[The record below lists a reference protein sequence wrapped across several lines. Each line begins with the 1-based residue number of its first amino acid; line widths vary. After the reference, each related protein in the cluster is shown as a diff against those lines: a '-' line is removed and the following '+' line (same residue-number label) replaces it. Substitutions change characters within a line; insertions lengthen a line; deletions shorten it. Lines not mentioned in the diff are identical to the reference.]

1 MAQRIWLVLM
11 FCGLLAPMGMAQKT
25 PNPNDFGKP
34 GAFKFVDMTGTPFDS
49 ESLNGKVW
57 IASFVFTRCTG
68 PCPAVTASMARLQ
81 EELKETSDLKLI
93 TFTVDP
99 ERDDPAE
106 LTRYA
111 ANFRADPK
119 RWTFLT
125 GSEKEIHKL
134 MKEGFKLGIERAK
147 TPVKGQEFD
156 HSTRL
161 VLVDRDGTIRGYF
174 PGVASS
180 EPEAKSARE
189 DFEAAFQKLK
199 SSAVALVNGTK
210 LTDSKTGPSSASS
223 ENKSQPWYYPSPALN
238 AGLNGL
244 AGIILV
250 LAYIA
255 IKSGQPKV
263 HGLLMFAAIIT
274 SAVFLTSY
282 LLYHLLIKEGI
293 ATRFADVAPKAP
305 ESVRYLYYFILTS
318 HTILAIV
325 VTPMALWSA
334 WLGAKTRLE
343 KHRKIA
349 RITFPVWLYVSI
361 TGVVVYWMLYQLP
374 EQAGWKL

>member
-1 MAQRIWLVLM
+1 MAPRIWLVLM
-11 FCGLLAPMGMAQKT
+11 FLGLWAPMGKAQKDSKIS
-25 PNPNDFGKP
+25 DFGKP
-34 GAFKFVDMTGTPFDS
+34 GAFKLVDMAGKPFDS
-49 ESLNGKVW
+49 QSLEGKVW

-68 PCPAVTASMARLQ
+68 PCPAVTATMARLQ
-81 EELKETSDLKLI
+81 EELKDTPDLKLI

-111 ANFRADPK
+111 ANFRADPS

-125 GSEKEIHKL
+125 GTEKDIHGL
-134 MKEGFKLGIERAK
+134 MKDGFKLGIERAK

-161 VLVDRDGTIRGYF
+161 VLVDRDGTIKGYF

-189 DFEAAFQKLK
+189 DFEAEFHKLK
-199 SSAVALVNGTK
+199 TVALGLVQGNKTPTPGISETK
-210 LTDSKTGPSSASS
+210 TH
-223 ENKSQPWYYPSPALN
+223 PWYYPSPALN
-238 AGLNGL
+238 ATLNGL
-244 AGIILV
+244 AGVILI

-255 IKSGQPKV
+255 IKSGHPKV
-263 HGLLMFAAIIT
+263 HGLLMLGAIVT
-274 SAVFLTSY
+274 SGVFLASY
-282 LLYHLLIKEGI
+282 LVYHLMIKDGI
-293 ATRFADVAPKAP
+293 ATRFGDAAPKAP

-318 HTILAIV
+318 HTILAV
-325 VTPMALWSA
+325 AVTPMALWSA

-343 KHRKIA
+343 KHRKLA
-349 RITFPVWLYVSI
+349 RITFPIWLYVSI

>member
-1 MAQRIWLVLM
+1 MVHRIWLVVMLL
-11 FCGLLAPMGMAQKT
+11 GLWTPMGLAQKST
-25 PNPNDFGKP
+25 GLDDFGKP
-34 GAFKFVDMTGTPFDS
+34 GPFKLVDMAGAPFDS
-49 ESLNGKVW
+49 ESLKGKVW

-81 EELKETSDLKLI
+81 EELKDTPDLKLV

-111 ANFRADPK
+111 ANFRSDPK

-125 GSEKEIHKL
+125 GSEKDIHKL

-174 PGVASS
+174 QGVASS

-189 DFEAAFQKLK
+189 DFEAQFQKLK
-199 SSAVALVNGTK
+199 SVATGLVQGTK
-210 LTDSKTGPSSASS
+210 QFANKANKD
-223 ENKSQPWYYPSPALN
+223 NKSLPWYYPSPALN
-238 AGLNGL
+238 ATLNGL
-244 AGIILV
+244 AGVILV

-255 IKSGQPKV
+255 IKAGQPKV
-263 HGLLMFAAIIT
+263 HGLLMFAAILT
-274 SAVFLTSY
+274 SAVFLASY
-282 LLYHLLIKEGI
+282 LVYHLLIKEGI
-293 ATRFADVAPKAP
+293 ATRFADVAPNAP
-305 ESVRYLYYFILTS
+305 EWVRYLYYFILTS
-318 HTILAIV
+318 HTILAIA

-334 WLGAKTRLE
+334 WLGAKARLE
-343 KHRKIA
+343 KHRKLA
-349 RITFPVWLYVSI
+349 RITFPIWLYVSI

-374 EQAGWKL
+374 DQAGWKI